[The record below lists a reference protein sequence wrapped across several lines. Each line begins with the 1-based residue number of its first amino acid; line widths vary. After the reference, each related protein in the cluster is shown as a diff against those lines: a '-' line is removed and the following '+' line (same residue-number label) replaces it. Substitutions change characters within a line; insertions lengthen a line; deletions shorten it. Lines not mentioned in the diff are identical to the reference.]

1 MTATTREAIY
11 AALFALLQGAGGFQ
25 TVGRRVQ
32 PWSALSSAQQPAL
45 FLVAKGEDHA
55 RLAGMP
61 SRRTLQA
68 DLVVYAM
75 APDDNTAGSQ
85 VLNPLLDAI
94 QAALQPPPYSADQT
108 LGGLVQHAWI
118 EGHIQTDEGALGSQ
132 AVAVI
137 PVHILA
143 P

>member
-1 MTATTREAIY
+1 MTAAREDIY
-11 AALFALLQGAGGFQ
+11 AALLTLLQAAAPFQ
-25 TVGRRVQ
+25 TISRRVRL
-32 PWSALSSAQQPAL
+32 WSDLSAAQQPAL

-55 RLAGMP
+55 PQTGLP
-61 SRRTLQA
+61 PRRTLQA
-68 DLVVYAM
+68 DLVVYAL
-75 APDDNTAGSQ
+75 APDDDTAGSQ
-85 VLNPLLDAI
+85 VLNPLLDAL
-94 QAALQPPPYSADQT
+94 QTALRPPPYSADQT

-118 EGHIQTDEGALGSQ
+118 EGHIQTDEGALGPQ